1 MKQIMENWRGYLK
14 EEESVWYRGSTSNTK
29 EGEFTWLAKDK
40 SHAEKYRDMNK
51 SIQGGEAK
59 LATYNLDLSE
69 LNLTDLSGYDMDEY
83 VDEFEAEDFLGDV
96 GVSYDV
102 EDIFDIS
109 EDSVPLS
116 RIVNQVLPEIVAG
129 TDGFKIMEDGVLT
142 ACIKTDL
149 LNNII
154 KKNRTPDTI

>member
-1 MKQIMENWRGYLK
+1 MKKLLTEWRKFLK

-29 EGEFTWLAKDK
+29 EAKFTWLAKDK

-51 SIQGGEAK
+51 AIQGGEAR
-59 LATYNLDLSE
+59 LATYNLDLSG
-69 LNLTDLSGYDMDEY
+69 LKLTDLTGYDMDEY

-116 RIVNQVLPEIVAG
+116 RVVNQVLPEIVAG
-129 TDGFKIMEDGVLT
+129 TDGFKIMEDGALT
-142 ACIKTDL
+142 LCIKTDL
-149 LNNII
+149 LISLLNASGR
-154 KKNRTPDTI
+154 KSK